1 MRDILISLK
10 PYYYYLI
17 GENIK
22 KVEVRKSYPKAE
34 DWSKRA
40 WFYMSRDEKSFA
52 KIPKEFQEK
61 YRKHFGK
68 VGMRFVCDKIDYW
81 QHNWK
86 PDIMHI
92 EDMSELS
99 CVSVYNLIAYSN
111 KGNDILYAL
120 HITDLV
126 VYDKPRELSEFY
138 TEGDCDCMNCKKCY
152 WFDRGNG
159 YNVENDCNLAYKCV
173 ELHKSFKPII
183 RPPQSFCYIE
193 PRQTAD

>member
-17 GENIK
+17 GENMK
-22 KVEVRKSYPKAE
+22 KVEVRKTYPKAD
-34 DWSKRA
+34 DWSRKA
-40 WFYMSRDEKSFA
+40 WFYMSRDDKSFA

-68 VGMRFVCDKIDYW
+68 VGMRFVCDRITEY
-81 QHNWK
+81 
-86 PDIMHI
+86 
-92 EDMSELS
+92 ECSSVGFGELATT
-99 CVSVYNLIAYSN
+99 CGTCLTYDEILNYCN
-111 KGNDILYAL
+111 GNDLYGL

-126 VYDKPRELSEFY
+126 VYDEPRELSEFY
-138 TEGDCDCMNCKKCY
+138 TEGDCDCINCKKCY

>member
-1 MRDILISLK
+1 MIRQKGDIMRDILISLK

-68 VGMRFVCDKIDYW
+68 VGMRFVCDRVIGTCTWRLKGETGLCAKRTEEET
-81 QHNWK
+81 NL
-86 PDIMHI
+86 PNNACLTLEEI
-92 EDMSELS
+92 E
-99 CVSVYNLIAYSN
+99 
-111 KGNDILYAL
+111 KYAGSRGREIYGW

-126 VYDKPRELSEFY
+126 VYDEPRELSDFLL
-138 TEGDCDCMNCKKCY
+138 
-152 WFDRGNG
+152 
-159 YNVENDCNLAYKCV
+159 YNVRTYIDDESGLPMPTHEID
-173 ELHKSFKPII
+173 
-183 RPPQSFCYIE
+183 RPFQSWGYVKAKE
-193 PRQTAD
+193 TRQTAD